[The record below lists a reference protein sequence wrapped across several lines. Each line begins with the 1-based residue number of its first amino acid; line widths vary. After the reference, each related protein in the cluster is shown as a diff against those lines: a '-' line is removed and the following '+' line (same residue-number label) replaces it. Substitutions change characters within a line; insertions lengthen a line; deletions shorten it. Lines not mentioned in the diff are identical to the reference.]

1 MAAPLQGVTV
11 LEMANVISGPYAG
24 MLLADLGADVIK
36 IEMPG
41 RGDIF
46 RAWSGDSDGIR
57 ASFAAYNRGK
67 RSVTIDVRTAEG
79 AKAYLELA
87 RSADVIIENFR
98 PGTLDRY
105 GVGYEAV
112 NSVNPR
118 VLYCAV
124 SGMGSTGPDSDRPT
138 YDAIAQGMSGFW
150 SQLTSMT
157 DPEPVGPAMSDQLTG
172 LYAAL
177 GIAGALAG
185 GGRNGP
191 GQRMDI
197 SMLGST
203 LAFNTASIASFLM
216 DGELA
221 DKVSRARRSQSYAF
235 VAGDGLPFAVHLSTP
250 QKFWKGLAEV
260 ASRPELVDD
269 PRFRTKRDRIANYD
283 ALHEVLQKAFGAD
296 TRDRWLTDLRDRDVP
311 AGPINTIAEALDEP
325 QVQHLQMVRRFGEGP
340 RALDL
345 VGFPF
350 SFSSAELSQE
360 LPPPT
365 VGEHTEEVLR
375 EAGFSD
381 AQIAELRT
389 ASAI

>member
-1 MAAPLQGVTV
+1 M
-11 LEMANVISGPYAG
+11 
-24 MLLADLGADVIK
+24 
-36 IEMPG
+36 
-41 RGDIF
+41 
-46 RAWSGDSDGIR
+46 
-57 ASFAAYNRGK
+57 
-67 RSVTIDVRTAEG
+67 
-79 AKAYLELA
+79 
-87 RSADVIIENFR
+87 
-98 PGTLDRY
+98 
-105 GVGYEAV
+105 GYEAV
-112 NSVNPR
+112 RSINPR
-118 VLYCAV
+118 VLYCAL

-157 DPEPVGPAMSDQLTG
+157 QPEPVGPAMSDQLTG